1 MVTWTC
7 TDHLALFFGIHTLH
21 THTLR
26 HIYMPTH
33 THTHLHTSIFTYE
46 EELMTT
52 GKISHY
58 QLLLVKKFL
67 LQKHTHT
74 ASNFFQSLM

>member
-1 MVTWTC
+1 
-7 TDHLALFFGIHTLH
+7 
-21 THTLR
+21 
-26 HIYMPTH
+26 MPTH
-33 THTHLHTSIFTYE
+33 THTHTPTYTSIFTYE

-52 GKISHY
+52 GKISHC

-67 LQKHTHT
+67 LQKHTHK